1 MLNRTTMIYLTVIF
15 ISFCSLV
22 TVKYYTHN
30 LKDEVSNLNKVKL
43 EEQNQIK
50 VLKAEWAYLNQ
61 ADRLKYLATKYLSL
75 NEAKTSR
82 IVVLGQKPEGDLH
95 LATSENKPIE
105 AVFQRKTNWRY
116 KSRDKILIKD
126 RSKRSIA
133 KQENTMQKAEAN

>member
-1 MLNRTTMIYLTVIF
+1 MLNRVTMIYLTVIF

-30 LKDEVSNLNKVKL
+30 LKDEVSSLNKVKS
-43 EEQNQIK
+43 EERNQIK

-61 ADRLKYLATKYLSL
+61 ADRLKYLATKYLAL

-82 IVVLGQKPEGDLH
+82 IVVLGQKSTGNLH

-105 AVFQRKTNWRY
+105 AVFQRKANWRY
-116 KSRDKILIKD
+116 KSRDKILIRNK
-126 RSKRSIA
+126 SKHL
-133 KQENTMQKAEAN
+133 KVNQENAEQKTEAK

>member
-1 MLNRTTMIYLTVIF
+1 MLNRTTVIYITIIF

-22 TVKYYTHN
+22 TVKYYTHD
-30 LKDEVSNLNKVKL
+30 LKDEVLKLDKIKL

-61 ADRLKYLATKYLSL
+61 ADRLKYLATKYLAL

-82 IVVLGQKPEGDLH
+82 ILVLGQKTEGNLH
-95 LATSENKPIE
+95 LAASENKPME

-116 KSRDKILIKD
+116 KARDKILVNNK
-126 RSKRSIA
+126 SKRTEATQKTEA
-133 KQENTMQKAEAN
+133 K